1 MNQIKAIETTYK
13 GYRFRSRLE
22 ARWAVFF
29 DTLGIPWKYENEG
42 YQKEVDTVD
51 GIKNF
56 RYLPDFFLPC
66 RWGKGGMF
74 VEVKGN
80 KDGLKIDWEHNAM
93 MHDWGSILPDF
104 ANSVGKSNAGLLLL
118 TEVPEAS
125 PNKIYFHPVL
135 QHNKG
140 LIKSYGFFGRDGLS
154 VIDDSPLAEL
164 LDVKPVYNLDS
175 SGDDWGIDT
184 KYVTADRHYPHVVK
198 AYASARGARFEHGE
212 GQPQAKPVVHP
223 RYVPGPYL

>member
-42 YQKEVDTVD
+42 YEKEVDTVD
-51 GIKNF
+51 GIKNL

-80 KDGLKIDWEHNAM
+80 KDGLKVDWEHNAL
-93 MHDWGSILPDF
+93 MHDYDNILPDF
-104 ANSVGKSNAGLLLL
+104 HDSIGKSNAGLLLL
-118 TEVPEAS
+118 SEVPEAS
-125 PNKIYFHPVL
+125 QTKIQFHPVL
-135 QHNKG
+135 QHDKG
-140 LIKSYGFFGRDGLS
+140 LAKSYAFFSSDGLS
-154 VIDDSPLAEL
+154 VVQRSPLSDL
-164 LDVKPVYNLDS
+164 LGVSPVYGLDS
-175 SGDDWGIDT
+175 SGTNWGIDT
-184 KYVTADRHYPHVVK
+184 KQAPATRYYPKVFE
-198 AYASARGARFEHGE
+198 AYAAARSARFEHGE
-212 GQPQAKPVVHP
+212 RG
-223 RYVPGPYL
+223 